1 MIRAHLVNR
10 GTSMKSIIKAI
21 KEKPALTIYKLA
33 IYLVFIFM
41 LFLTSCLVAAFNL
54 SIKDGI
60 NFFNDAL

>member
-1 MIRAHLVNR
+1 
-10 GTSMKSIIKAI
+10 MKSIIKAI